1 MNAIIIEGLVGNSP
15 WQYVVVHLTAEDP
28 RLRIA

>member
-1 MNAIIIEGLVGNSP
+1 MVGRDGSLVGNSL
-15 WQYVVVHLTAEDP
+15 WQYVVVHLTAQDP

>member
-1 MNAIIIEGLVGNSP
+1 MVGRDDSLVGNSP
-15 WQYVVVHLTAEDP
+15 WQYVVVDLTAQDP